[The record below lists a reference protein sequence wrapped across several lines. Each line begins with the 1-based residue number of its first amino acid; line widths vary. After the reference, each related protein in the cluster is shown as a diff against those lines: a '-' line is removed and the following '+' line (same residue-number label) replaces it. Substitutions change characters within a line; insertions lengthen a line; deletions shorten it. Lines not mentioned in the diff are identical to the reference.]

1 MLIITVFLIIGIIIG
16 YFSLLPDK
24 IMKLSH
30 YLILGGLFILLF
42 VMGFEIGSN
51 EKILSNLNQIGLQA
65 LLLAGASIVGSLM
78 MVFLFSAGIKEE

>member
-24 IMKLSH
+24 IMKLCF
-30 YLILGGLFILLF
+30 YFVFGGLFILFF